1 MTVDPIRRLK
11 TMGHDVSEM
20 PLSRIPSLKKV
31 CFICV
36 NCFKSYRGN
45 LGVAPINDSVA
56 FAKIM
61 KNYLFE
67 IYILQTPHA
76 RNFLNIFDRFLANTT
91 EQLVF
96 YYAGQPLVD
105 LDEMDSKDEY
115 HFMFDDGPVAQADVV
130 NHIVEKKNPS
140 SKLYM
145 ITHRAPKNSIFSIGR
160 GTVEGVKLPENCLS
174 ITAVRDPRSM
184 TTTMTNQ
191 ETQEG
196 VFTFELCKAL
206 KEIRDCTPS
215 MLDQAMRKT
224 MPMTDK
230 RAEGFSVGQQD
241 GKIFRASAQKVVE
254 MLVYVRILCK
264 HTQTHRASIY

>member
-1 MTVDPIRRLK
+1 MTLDPIRRLK

-56 FAKIM
+56 FAKVM
-61 KNYLFE
+61 KNLEFE

-76 RNFLNIFDRFLANTT
+76 RNFLNIFDKFLANTT
-91 EQLVF
+91 GQLAF

-105 LDEMDSKDEY
+105 LDEMDQKEEY
-115 HFMFDDGPVAQADVV
+115 HFIFDDGPVAQKDVLQ
-130 NHIVEKKNPS
+130 HIVEQKNKD

-145 ITHRAPKNSIFSIGR
+145 FTHRAPKNSLFSIGK
-160 GTVEGVKLPENCLS
+160 GTVEGVQLPPNCLS
-174 ITAVRDPRSM
+174 VTTSRDPRALTATLHINGS
-184 TTTMTNQ
+184 
-191 ETQEG
+191 EQEG

-206 KEIRDCTPS
+206 KEIRDCTPN

-224 MPMTDK
+224 IAQYKHHLMIGASSPSLLNEPM
-230 RAEGFSVGQQD
+230 FSRQFD
-241 GKIFRASAQKVVE
+241 
-254 MLVYVRILCK
+254 
-264 HTQTHRASIY
+264 